1 MEDQEKELE
10 SLQEK
15 EKHLVRLRE
24 LYLSTQIDILP
35 VSSIR
40 GKCSVTLLSEA
51 ESLLSYLKRED
62 AFYYTHIYDHDQKTL
77 VEADRGE
84 IRVGQKFQADVP
96 PKKLD
101 NPEEEDTR
109 DLKDLESLA
118 YNPDNQLTDQQI
130 EQFLVVAKSIGT
142 YARALDCSSSV
153 KQSNLHMSAAA
164 ASRDVTI
171 QHAMNV
177 LHQCDY
183 DFTKAVCSLVPN
195 SGPVLCRD
203 EIEEWS
209 TAESSLFEEAY
220 DKCEK
225 KFDEIQHNFVNIF
238 FPLLVLTLFF
248 IFKFIPVALE
258 IYEKSHSIL
267 LSLEN
272 N

>member
-10 SLQEK
+10 SLPEK
-15 EKHLVRLRE
+15 EKHLVKLRE
-24 LYLSTQIDILP
+24 LYLSPQIEVHP

-40 GKCSVTLLSEA
+40 GKCTVTLLSEA
-51 ESLLSYLKRED
+51 ESLLSYLKRDD
-62 AFYYTHIYDHDQKTL
+62 AFFYTQIYEPDQKTL

-84 IRVGQKFQADVP
+84 IRVGQKYQAEVP
-96 PKKLD
+96 TKPLD

-109 DLKDLESLA
+109 ELKELESLS
-118 YNPDNQLTDQQI
+118 YNPDNQLSEEQI
-130 EQFLVVAKSIGT
+130 EQFLVVAKSVGT

-164 ASRDVTI
+164 ASRDVTT
-171 QHAMNV
+171 QYAMDV

-220 DKCEK
+220 EKCEK
-225 KFDEIQHNFVNIF
+225 RFDEIQQNFVS
-238 FPLLVLTLFF
+238 LL
-248 IFKFIPVALE
+248 
-258 IYEKSHSIL
+258 
-267 LSLEN
+267 
-272 N
+272 